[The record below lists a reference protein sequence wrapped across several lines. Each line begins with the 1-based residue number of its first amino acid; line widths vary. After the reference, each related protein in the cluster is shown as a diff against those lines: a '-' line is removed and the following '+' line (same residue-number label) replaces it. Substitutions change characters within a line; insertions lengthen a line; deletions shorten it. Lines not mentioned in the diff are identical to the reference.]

1 MELPGQIPRR
11 DSGGH
16 RQSLLHR
23 PFGRPG
29 PVVVDITKDA
39 QCATAP
45 FRYERITSI
54 RSYAPALTPDARRIE
69 EAARL
74 IDEARRPLAMI
85 GQGAILGNAEA
96 ELRAFLDRS
105 GMPAASTLLGLSALP
120 SDDPRNVGMLGM
132 HGKLRPQHQK
142 QGVRPARRRR
152 NAFRR
157 PRNGRPRRLRPQRPD
172 HPFGDRPL
180 RNRQDRP
187 CRRAPR
193 GRRQAHAP
201 AADRTHP
208 PARPQRMDRGV
219 PRLRPH
225 RVRALWC
232 GGRSVPTEGA
242 SAWARR
248 STPWHAPTTATR

>member
-1 MELPGQIPRR
+1 
-11 DSGGH
+11 
-16 RQSLLHR
+16 
-23 PFGRPG
+23 
-29 PVVVDITKDA
+29 
-39 QCATAP
+39 
-45 FRYERITSI
+45 
-54 RSYAPALTPDARRIE
+54 
-69 EAARL
+69 
-74 IDEARRPLAMI
+74 MI

-120 SDDPRNVGMLGM
+120 SRRPPQRGNARDARQ
-132 HGKLRPQHQK
+132 LRPQHQK

-225 RVRALWC
+225 RVRAC
-232 GGRSVPTEGA
+232 GAAGDPSRRRAHPHGRGGRRRGTRLRPRRGDGHRRGAAADVRRPLLRVPPQPQRRHVGRSGNHGVRPPGRHRRQAGRSRT
-242 SAWARR
+242 ARSSSSR
-248 STPWHAPTTATR
+248 ATAGCK